1 MSSALTN
8 KIAIVTGASRGIG
21 AAIAKR
27 LAAEGAAVV
36 VNYAGSKDAA
46 EAVVAE
52 IEAAGGTAE
61 AFQAD
66 ISDPAQV
73 KALFDHVLDR
83 HGRIDVLVNNA
94 GITKD
99 TLILTM
105 RETDWQRILDVN
117 LSGSFHCTKAALRP
131 MLRARAGKIVNLASI
146 SAIRGGRG
154 QANYAAAKG
163 GIVSFTRATA
173 LEVAERGIQVNAVL
187 PGFIE
192 TDMTKVIQRRAGD
205 QVLERIPAGRF
216 GKPEDV
222 AGMVCFLCTEEA
234 DYVTGQAFSVDG
246 GMSVA

>member
-1 MSSALTN
+1 MSGLLQD
-8 KIAIVTGASRGIG
+8 KIAVVTGASRGIG
-21 AAIAKR
+21 RAVALR
-27 LAAEGAAVV
+27 LGVEGATVI
-36 VNYAGSKDAA
+36 VNYAGSEDAA
-46 EAVVAE
+46 GAVVAE
-52 IEAAGGTAE
+52 IEAAGGKAE

-66 ISDPAQV
+66 VSDPAQV
-73 KALFDHVLDR
+73 KSLFDHVLKTHERVDL
-83 HGRIDVLVNNA
+83 LVNNA

-105 RETDWQRILDVN
+105 READWQRVLDVN
-117 LSGSFHCTKAALRP
+117 LSGIFHCTKAALRP
-131 MLRARAGKIVNLASI
+131 MMRTRFGKIVNLASI

-163 GIVSFTRATA
+163 GIVAFTRATA
-173 LEVAERGIQVNAVL
+173 LEVADRGIQANAVL

-192 TDMTKVIQRRAGD
+192 TDMTRVIQRRAGD

-222 AGMVCFLCTEEA
+222 AGIVCFLCSSDA